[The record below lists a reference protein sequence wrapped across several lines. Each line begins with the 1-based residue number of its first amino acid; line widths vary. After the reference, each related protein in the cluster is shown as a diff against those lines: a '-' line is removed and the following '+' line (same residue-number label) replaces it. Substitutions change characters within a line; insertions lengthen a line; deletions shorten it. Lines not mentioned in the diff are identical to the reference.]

1 MGAIDSTIEK
11 IVMTNYSILISL
23 YYKENPKHLKEA
35 LDSIFTQTVRSND
48 VVLVED
54 GKLGDDLE
62 RVVKDYEEKHPELHV
77 VRFDENRG
85 LGYALNDGILQCK
98 NEIVARMDTDDIA
111 KPNRMEKQLKVM
123 AEHPEY
129 GMVSSWIDEFVT
141 DKEHVTSIRK
151 LPEMPSDVLEYA
163 KKRCPVNHPTVM
175 YRKQEVLKVGG
186 YQTKYFPE
194 DYFLWIK
201 MLMNGCLVYNLQE
214 SLLWFRYDP
223 RTFVRRGGWKY
234 ACDEAVTQWNIFR
247 MGFISLPR
255 LVENVAIRF
264 TIRIMPN
271 WVRGLVYKK
280 MLRK

>member
-1 MGAIDSTIEK
+1 
-11 IVMTNYSILISL
+11 MTNYSILISL

-129 GMVSSWIDEFVT
+129 VMVSSWIDEFVT

-175 YRKQEVLKVGG
+175 YRKQEVLNVGG

>member
-85 LGYALNDGILQCK
+85 LGYAFNDGILQCK